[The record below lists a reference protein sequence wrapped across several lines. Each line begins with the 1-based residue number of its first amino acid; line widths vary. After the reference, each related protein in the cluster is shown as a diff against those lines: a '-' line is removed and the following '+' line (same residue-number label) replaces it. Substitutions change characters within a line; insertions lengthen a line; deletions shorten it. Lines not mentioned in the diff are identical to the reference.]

1 MQSNYE
7 EWAQSWFASEWR
19 GGGARGGLHS
29 LHHNAPAGKSNFIS
43 VPQQNTLVI
52 CNQAL
57 QFPLG
62 RPQPEVSA
70 GSGARS
76 TRNCWGTPGKAAS
89 QPQGKPSP
97 AKPSPGTAGAFFQL
111 FSSCCAHTA
120 VPAAISNSSELAP
133 SPPPQH
139 SYTTTYNTF
148 INFFFFLLSKK
159 KNLIFSLLIT
169 MINWVSE

>member
-1 MQSNYE
+1 M
-7 EWAQSWFASEWR
+7 AR

-148 INFFFFLLSKK
+148 INFFFFS
-159 KNLIFSLLIT
+159 F
-169 MINWVSE
+169 E